1 MENKITAILENY
13 LETIYILETKNNN
26 NKEIKNIVRVTDIAN
41 LTGRSKASVNIAIKS
56 LTSMGYINH
65 EHYGNIELTPSG
77 REIGIEIAKRHSL
90 FYTFLVKV
98 LNVEE
103 GVADEEACK
112 IEHTLSKDT
121 VDKFR
126 DFLCK
131 YCQQNDLE
139 D

>member
-1 MENKITAILENY
+1 MENRITAILENY
-13 LETIYILETKNNN
+13 LETIYILETKNN
-26 NKEIKNIVRVTDIAN
+26 KESKNVIRVTDIAK

-56 LTSMGYINH
+56 LVSMGYINH
-65 EHYGNIELTPSG
+65 EHYGNIELTPAG

-103 GVADEEACK
+103 SIADEEACK

-121 VDKFR
+121 VMKFR

-131 YCQQNDLE
+131 YCQDNELE
-139 D
+139 E